1 MDRRYSKTR
10 VKPKI
15 SSKRKYGRNKR
26 TVKAAKGRLKNFRK
40 ASVLAVSIT
49 GILLILFAF
58 TDNEVISETE
68 TSPYST
74 EDTLTQ
80 SDKAPLQDNI
90 ATEEAIGALQNLMDE
105 FLYSTPK
112 LLIAIAFIIFSWLF
126 IWVIRYGLRK
136 GLRKIPSS
144 RGIISLVSVAMWI
157 LVVGV
162 VFSII
167 AGDMRALVGSI
178 GLVGLALSW
187 ALQTPIESLM
197 GWLLN
202 AFNNYYVIGDRIRV
216 GEVFGDVYKIDY
228 LTTTIWEIGS
238 PAQPGFVNAEQPT
251 GRLVTFPNNE
261 ILTGSVVNLTG
272 DFPYVWD
279 ELVVG
284 ITNESD
290 IKYAMRVLKDA
301 ATNLIG
307 EHMKMPIQQYANI
320 LQRAGLPS
328 DLPDAP
334 QVYASPGESWIDITI
349 RYLVG
354 ARERRQWKT
363 NLFIHIEEVL
373 AQDENM
379 KSIYPVYPRH
389 QVQLITEQGKPLIN
403 AD

>member
-15 SSKRKYGRNKR
+15 SGKRKSGRNKR

-49 GILLILFAF
+49 GMLLILFAF
-58 TDNEVISETE
+58 TDNEVVSETD
-68 TSPYST
+68 TSHYST
-74 EDTLTQ
+74 EDSLFQ
-80 SDKAPLQDNI
+80 AEKAPPQENI
-90 ATEEAIGALQNLMDE
+90 ATEEAIGALQNLLDE
-105 FLYSTPK
+105 FLYSAPK
-112 LLIAIAFIIFSWLF
+112 LLIAIGFIILSWLF
-126 IWVIRYGLRK
+126 IWLIRYILRK

-144 RGIISLVSVAMWI
+144 KGIISLITVAMWI

-202 AFNNYYVIGDRIRV
+202 AFNHYYKIGDRIRV

-238 PAQPGFVNAEQPT
+238 PSQPGFVSAEQPT

-261 ILTGSVVNLTG
+261 ILTGSVINLTG

-279 ELVVG
+279 ELVIG
-284 ITNESD
+284 ITSESD
-290 IKYAMRVLKDA
+290 IKIAMRVLEEA
-301 ATNLIG
+301 ANKLMG
-307 EHMKMPIQQYANI
+307 EYMKGPIRQYVNI
-320 LQRAGLPS
+320 LQKAGLPA
-328 DLPDAP
+328 DLPDTP
-334 QVYASPGESWIDITI
+334 QVYVSPGESWNDITI

-354 ARERRQWKT
+354 ARERRHWKT
-363 NLFIHIEEVL
+363 KLFLYIEEVL
-373 AQDENM
+373 AKEENKKTIFPFYPLHHIKLMTDQD
-379 KSIYPVYPRH
+379 
-389 QVQLITEQGKPLIN
+389 KPF
-403 AD
+403 

>member
-1 MDRRYSKTR
+1 MERRYSKTR
-10 VKPKI
+10 TKPKV
-15 SSKRKYGRNKR
+15 SRRRNSGRNKK

-49 GILLILFAF
+49 GILLILISFAGDDTVSK
-58 TDNEVISETE
+58 TD
-68 TSPYST
+68 TSYVLST
-74 EDTLTQ
+74 GDNLTQ
-80 SDKAPLQDNI
+80 SDNAPAQDNI
-90 ATEEAIGALQNLMDE
+90 ATEEAIGALQNLLDK

-112 LLIAIAFIIFSWLF
+112 LLIALSVLILSWLI
-126 IWVIRYGLRK
+126 IWLIQYILRK
-136 GLRKIPSS
+136 GLRKIRSS
-144 RGIISLVSVAMWI
+144 KGIISLITIAFWI

-167 AGDMRALVGSI
+167 AGDVRALLGSI

-202 AFNNYYVIGDRIRV
+202 AFNHYYKIGDRIRV
-216 GEVFGDVYKIDY
+216 GDVFGDVYKIDY

-238 PAQPGFVNAEQPT
+238 PFQPGIVNAEQPT

-261 ILTGSVVNLTG
+261 ILAGSVVNITG

-279 ELVVG
+279 ELVIS

-290 IKYAMRVLKDA
+290 IKYAMRVLEEA
-301 ATNLIG
+301 STNLIG
-307 EHMKMPIQQYANI
+307 NYMKEPVLQYVNI
-320 LQRAGLPS
+320 LQKEGLPA

-334 QVYASPGESWIDITI
+334 KVYISPVESWIDVSI

-354 ARERRQWKT
+354 ARERRLWKT
-363 NLFIHIEEVL
+363 KLFLHINEVL
-373 AQDENM
+373 EQEENK
-379 KSIYPVYPRH
+379 KSIFPFYPRH
-389 QVQLITEQGKPLIN
+389 QIQIITDKGKPMN
-403 AD
+403 